1 MSNEFCVKLIYLYFD
16 VSVLSILVVVD
27 RPRMGQ
33 IFIAK
38 GWVDIGYDPIGV
50 ECHTTQ
56 LRYKHLTHSG
66 SITPSKYKKL
76 ILQCINF
83 KYRIISALYTVLLD
97 EKVGK
102 ND

>member
-1 MSNEFCVKLIYLYFD
+1 
-16 VSVLSILVVVD
+16 
-27 RPRMGQ
+27 MGQ

-38 GWVDIGYDPIGV
+38 GWVDMWYDPIGV
-50 ECHTTQ
+50 EYHTTK
-56 LRYKHLTHSG
+56 LLYKHLTHSG

-83 KYRIISALYTVLLD
+83 KYRIFDAQCKTLLD
-97 EKVGK
+97 EKVRK

>member
-1 MSNEFCVKLIYLYFD
+1 
-16 VSVLSILVVVD
+16 
-27 RPRMGQ
+27 MGQ

-38 GWVDIGYDPIGV
+38 EWVDMWYDPIGV
-50 ECHTTQ
+50 EYHTTK

-66 SITPSKYKKL
+66 SIAPSKYKKL

-97 EKVGK
+97 EKVRK